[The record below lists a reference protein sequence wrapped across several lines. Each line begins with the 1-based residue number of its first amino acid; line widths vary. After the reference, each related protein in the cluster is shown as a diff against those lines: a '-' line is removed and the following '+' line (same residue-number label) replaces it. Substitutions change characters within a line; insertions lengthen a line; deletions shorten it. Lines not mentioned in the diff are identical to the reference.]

1 MTPFEYISTKVFVRI
16 KPSKI
21 QGVGVFAIRDISEG
35 INPFEVWTGD
45 TGSYPIKESELETLP
60 KELYT
65 HIKDIFLYSP
75 EFPNNTDTYVE
86 LTNSCHWI
94 YTTPYYFVNSNLKNF
109 NIDKNSML
117 TNRLIHNG
125 EEILGNYGRYE
136 RFIEKSFI

>member
-21 QGVGVFAIRDISEG
+21 QGVGVFAIRDIPEG

-45 TGSYPIKESELETLP
+45 TVSYPIKEIELETLP

-86 LTNSCHWI
+86 LTNGCHWI